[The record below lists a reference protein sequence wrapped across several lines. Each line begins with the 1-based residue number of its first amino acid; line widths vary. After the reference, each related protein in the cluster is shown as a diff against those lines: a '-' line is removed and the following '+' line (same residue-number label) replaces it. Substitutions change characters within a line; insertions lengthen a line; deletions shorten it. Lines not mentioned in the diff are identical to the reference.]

1 MTAETRPLSIEIAY
15 CAGCHFLP
23 RASWI
28 AQELLHTYAEYTFA
42 LTLIPAHG
50 GILEIRVNGDL
61 LFSTK
66 DEDRFPEIRELK
78 DKINRYLAA
87 DATATFKQH
96 PAGR

>member
-1 MTAETRPLSIEIAY
+1 MTAEARPLAIEIAY

-23 RASWI
+23 RATWI
-28 AQELLHTYAEYTFA
+28 AQELLHTYAEYTAA
-42 LTLIPAHG
+42 LALIPAHG

-78 DKINRYLAA
+78 DGINCYLAA
-87 DATATFKQH
+87 EETATLKQH
-96 PAGR
+96 PVGR